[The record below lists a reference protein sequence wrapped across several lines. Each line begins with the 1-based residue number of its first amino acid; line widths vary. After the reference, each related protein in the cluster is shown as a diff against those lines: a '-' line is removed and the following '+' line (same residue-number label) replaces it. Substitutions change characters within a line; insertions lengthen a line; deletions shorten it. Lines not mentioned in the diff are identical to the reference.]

1 MIIIYCN
8 NQNTED
14 RQKVIYALY
23 FILNF
28 LIYCFKTLNS
38 IFIFLGGIWLKKLGI
53 F

>member
-28 LIYCFKTLNS
+28 LIYYFKTLNL
-38 IFIFLGGIWLKKLGI
+38 IFIFLWSIRLKK
-53 F
+53 